1 MKLWYKKYS
10 GCEKKRLAH
19 FFQAAMH
26 HYYELCLKGESYDV
40 AYTQTSYSVIK
51 HLGSKHIHRDIEIPT
66 CTCEINNELT

>member
-40 AYTQTSYSVIK
+40 AYTQTSIVLSNIWAVNIFIET
-51 HLGSKHIHRDIEIPT
+51 SKYLRVRTRSIT
-66 CTCEINNELT
+66 N